1 MNWALRNDLVLDLS
15 CGSEDILEFFEVLE
29 NALISSQ
36 KGHLLVLH
44 NSFNA
49 AMLTDIL
56 ILIILR
62 INQIFTFIP
71 FFLEELVHL
80 YPLLT

>member
-1 MNWALRNDLVLDLS
+1 MNWALRNYLILDLGCS
-15 CGSEDILEFFEVLE
+15 SKDILEFFEVLE

-36 KGHLLVLH
+36 KWHLLVLN

-56 ILIILR
+56 ILIILC
-62 INQIFTFIP
+62 INQIITFIP
-71 FFLEELVHL
+71 FFLEELVNL